1 NETLTPIF
9 NFSTPVQ
16 KDNVPYSVKIPGR
29 TQTTLNIINK
39 ESRFFDETFLPRILA
54 GLLSIELEREMI
66 DRDGIREEGEALF
79 DDLLNG
85 EIEFGAA
92 KIMLER
98 RGLLGKLVTIAIDP
112 SNKGSRQY

>member
-1 NETLTPIF
+1 MRHFT
-9 NFSTPVQ
+9 
-16 KDNVPYSVKIPGR
+16 
-29 TQTTLNIINK
+29 
-39 ESRFFDETFLPRILA
+39 RILA

-92 KIMLER
+92 KLC
-98 RGLLGKLVTIAIDP
+98 
-112 SNKGSRQY
+112 

>member
-1 NETLTPIF
+1 
-9 NFSTPVQ
+9 

-112 SNKGSRQY
+112 SNKGSRQYTD